1 MTGPNVD
8 QYLFLSEIRT
18 FSSYSV
24 IKKKLLVISR
34 LYLVLT
40 FSSFLFAV
48 PVQVKFSATGSS
60 LRSLKELTRERLVT
74 F

>member
-24 IKKKLLVISR
+24 IKKLLTISR